1 MHRGWLQL
9 GQTEIA
15 NTARTV
21 AYMRHGVRNLT
32 AEVVTDDSWR
42 DLWRWLGR
50 DEPYRTPWEDDDCPW
65 HDPMIPASAEF
76 AGVWILSVDGADST
90 PHDVDVIDSASVG
103 AAFGSV
109 RTPARDLKMEALVV
123 GGTPAGLSYGLS
135 WLGSVLRGDQCA
147 TGDEPRTLLWLET
160 APPSDDEM
168 TTDNVVAVGNAEARM
183 YSQVALT
190 SPLEVEERMGRW
202 VPQGHGATMA
212 RVNFTLTAGV
222 PWAWG
227 LPTPLVSGLRPSLGE
242 PRTVRFESVGDD
254 GTCPSA
260 CTPAGAVLVDPTAP
274 ALATLPRPITPAA
287 AAGCDPLQSRRL
299 TWLIEAGRT
308 AQWMETVPTVTIHA
322 GARDER
328 SVRIQWVEGQPSAD
342 PDIAC
347 ATVGEA
353 MIGYIPA
360 RATLTLDAV
369 TGSATVVTHDG
380 QRLDATPLVTGR
392 MGGPWRP
399 PVLRCARAYTLIIDA
414 EQYVDAAVT
423 VDVDA
428 VMRRP

>member
-21 AYMRHGVRNLT
+21 AYMNAGVRNLS

-50 DEPYRTPWEDDDCPW
+50 DEPYRTPWDDDDCPW
-65 HDPMIPASAEF
+65 HDPLIPASAEF

-90 PHDVDVIDSASVG
+90 PHDVDVIDSAHVG
-103 AAFGSV
+103 AAFGTT
-109 RTPARDLKMEALVV
+109 RTPARHLKMEALVV

-147 TGDEPRTLLWLET
+147 PGDDARTLLWLET
-160 APPSDDEM
+160 APPTDDQM
-168 TTDNVVAVGNAEARM
+168 TTDNVIAVGNAEARM
-183 YSQVALT
+183 YSQVRLT
-190 SPLEVEERMGRW
+190 SPLDVDERLGRW

-227 LPTPLVSGLRPSLGE
+227 LPTPLVSDLKPYMGE
-242 PRTVRFESVGDD
+242 PRTVTFESIGED

-260 CTPAGAVLVDPTAP
+260 CAPASPVLVDPTAP
-274 ALATLPRPITPAA
+274 ALATLPRPINPAA
-287 AAGCDPLQSRRL
+287 AAGCSPIQSRRL
-299 TWLIEAGRT
+299 TWLLEAGRT
-308 AQWMETVPTVTIHA
+308 AQWMETVPTVTVRT

-328 SVRIQWVEGQPSAD
+328 NVRVQWVEGQPTTDSG
-342 PDIAC
+342 IAC

-360 RATLTLDAV
+360 LSTLTLDAV
-369 TGSATVVTHDG
+369 TGLATVVTDDG
-380 QRLDATPLVTGR
+380 RRLDATPMVTGR

-399 PVLRCARAYTLIIDA
+399 AVLRCARPYTLIIDT
-414 EQYVDAAVT
+414 EQSVHQDARVS
-423 VDVDA
+423 VDA